1 MTIQQLYDALEAR
14 IPRSLSCGWD
24 NDGLSCCPD
33 PAAPVRGVLVALDAT
48 EDAVAAAERRGCNL
62 LVTHH
67 PLLFRGLRAVDGAD
81 TSSRKV
87 LRLIRAGIS
96 TAAFHTRLDALP
108 GGVNDTLAAVLGLH
122 DVLPF
127 GSGAGEDGNPAG
139 MPLGR
144 IGSLPAPESFDAFCA
159 RVRAALHLPALLGA
173 GCGRDIRRVAVLGG
187 AGDDD
192 VDAARAA
199 GADVFVT
206 GELRYHQLCDA
217 PYGGMALI
225 AAGHYHTEFPV
236 VPVLADTVR
245 GILRAAGDADVP
257 VSRHAGTNTVRGTM
271 P

>member
-173 GCGRDIRRVAVLGG
+173 GRRAGGRCGRVCDRRAALPSALRCALRRHGADRRRALPHRISGG
-187 AGDDD
+187 AG
-192 VDAARAA
+192 AGGHRARHSA
-199 GADVFVT
+199 
-206 GELRYHQLCDA
+206 R
-217 PYGGMALI
+217 GGRCRCSGVA
-225 AAGHYHTEFPV
+225 
-236 VPVLADTVR
+236 VR
-245 GILRAAGDADVP
+245 
-257 VSRHAGTNTVRGTM
+257 RHAGTNTVRGTM

>member
-48 EDAVAAAERRGCNL
+48 EDAVAATERRGCNL

-87 LRLIRAGIS
+87 LRPIRAGIS

-159 RVRAALHLPALLGA
+159 RVGRHCTCLPCWA
-173 GCGRDIRRVAVLGG
+173 RVAGG
-187 AGDDD
+187 TSVGSPCW
-192 VDAARAA
+192 AAR
-199 GADVFVT
+199 GT
-206 GELRYHQLCDA
+206 TTWT
-217 PYGGMALI
+217 P
-225 AAGHYHTEFPV
+225 
-236 VPVLADTVR
+236 R
-245 GILRAAGDADVP
+245 GRRA
-257 VSRHAGTNTVRGTM
+257 RTCL
-271 P
+271 

>member
-1 MTIQQLYDALEAR
+1 
-14 IPRSLSCGWD
+14 
-24 NDGLSCCPD
+24 
-33 PAAPVRGVLVALDAT
+33 
-48 EDAVAAAERRGCNL
+48 
-62 LVTHH
+62 
-67 PLLFRGLRAVDGAD
+67 
-81 TSSRKV
+81 
-87 LRLIRAGIS
+87 
-96 TAAFHTRLDALP
+96 
-108 GGVNDTLAAVLGLH
+108 
-122 DVLPF
+122 
-127 GSGAGEDGNPAG
+127 

-257 VSRHAGTNTVRGTM
+257 VSLYGGTRVQIR
-271 P
+271 

>member
-108 GGVNDTLAAVLGLH
+108 GGVNDTLAAVLGLY

-144 IGSLPAPESFDAFCA
+144 IGFLPAPESFDAFCA

-257 VSRHAGTNTVRGTM
+257 VSLYGGTRVQIR
-271 P
+271 